1 MQTQSIRPQTLLL
14 TTIMVEIH
22 LHDNGSYIPFL
33 SIPPSDVRRLSLRPL
48 KWIRFV
54 MFSICGARGHLS
66 AIPDGPPVDY
76 ASTETN
82 AEYYY
87 KSDGNFFFVWVIIP
101 HHNTRTIG

>member
-1 MQTQSIRPQTLLL
+1 
-14 TTIMVEIH
+14 
-22 LHDNGSYIPFL
+22 
-33 SIPPSDVRRLSLRPL
+33 
-48 KWIRFV
+48 

-87 KSDGNFFFVWVIIP
+87 KSDGNFFFVWVIVP